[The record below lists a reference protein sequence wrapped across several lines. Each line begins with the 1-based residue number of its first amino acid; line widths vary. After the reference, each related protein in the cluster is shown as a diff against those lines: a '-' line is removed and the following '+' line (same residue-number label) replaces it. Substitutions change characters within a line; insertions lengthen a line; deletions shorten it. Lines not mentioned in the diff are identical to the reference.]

1 MSLQS
6 QIPCVWEWCICVV
19 VIILAIMFWRITFGT
34 SLQVLETVKTLEMRT
49 RLLSACCSC
58 LSIMAFI
65 MLRFHADIFLKC
77 VFKLFVQ
84 FISEDQIIKY
94 LRFHFFILNV
104 SFTCILKFLPPSFN
118 FLEAS
123 WGEQGVFS
131 W

>member
-1 MSLQS
+1 VLYCVTPKSNSLRLRMMYLCGS
-6 QIPCVWEWCICVV
+6 YYSGNYVLNNYI
-19 VIILAIMFWRITFGT
+19 GT

-94 LRFHFFILNV
+94 LRFHFLF
-104 SFTCILKFLPPSFN
+104 
-118 FLEAS
+118 
-123 WGEQGVFS
+123 
-131 W
+131 